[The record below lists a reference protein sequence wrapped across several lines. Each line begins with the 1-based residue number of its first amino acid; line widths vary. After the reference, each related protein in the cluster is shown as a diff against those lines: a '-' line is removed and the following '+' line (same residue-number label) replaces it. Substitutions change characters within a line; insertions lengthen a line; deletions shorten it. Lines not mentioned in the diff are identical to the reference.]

1 MRTAGMRLSS
11 CSVWLLCTLLLCASL
26 DTVPDPPAVRPC
38 QIDIKTIP
46 ATDLEISPI
55 SSLSCSGFAG
65 PRIVVRWIALRQVLD
80 IKRPVDLIAL
90 VQQAADPS
98 PPVFV

>member
-1 MRTAGMRLSS
+1 MRKPGMRLSS
-11 CSVWLLCTLLLCASL
+11 CSVWLLCALLLCASL
-26 DTVPDPPAVRPC
+26 DTLPDPPAVRPC

-46 ATDLEISPI
+46 VTDLEISPI
-55 SSLSCSGFAG
+55 SPLSCSCFAG